1 MDALQRI
8 REIVENDRIV
18 LFMKGTPQFPQCGFS
33 SRTSEALKACGCEYS
48 TVDVLS
54 EPDIREHLPAYSQW
68 PTFPQVF
75 IDGELVGGCD
85 IVIDMFRRGEL
96 QDLIANPKS

>member
-1 MDALQRI
+1 MEPKQRI
-8 REIVENDRIV
+8 REIVESNRIV

-33 SRTSEALKACGCEYS
+33 SRTSEALKACGCEYA
-48 TVDVLS
+48 TVDVLADP
-54 EPDIREHLPAYSQW
+54 EIREHLPAYAQW

-85 IVIDMFRRGEL
+85 IVMDLFRSGEL
-96 QDLIANPKS
+96 RDLTANAT